1 MSPITIALDAMGGD
15 IGPSVVVPAALQ
27 VLAQQRDL
35 TIILVGDKDVLTA
48 QLKSLGAQENDNLKI
63 HHASQQVAM
72 DESPALAL
80 RNKKDSSMRVAI
92 ELVRDGTAKAC
103 VSAGN
108 TGAFMATS
116 RFVLKTLPGI
126 DRPALVARLPTI
138 TGHRV
143 RVLDLGANVDS
154 KPEHLLQF
162 AIMGSVLTTASE
174 NIQRPRLGLLNIGEE
189 EIKGNDLVKQ
199 TAKLLQ
205 DCDAL
210 NYIGFVEGDAIY
222 QGATDIVICDGFVG
236 NVMLKASE
244 GLASLLKHYIKETFH
259 QNIFYK
265 CLGYLMS
272 PLLKAS
278 LKHIDPARYN
288 GASFLG
294 LQGIVIK
301 SHGSAGVLSFA
312 NAIQEAILEVNKDVP
327 RLIRTQVE
335 QLLTVERNSA

>member
-1 MSPITIALDAMGGD
+1 MGGD

-27 VLAQQRDL
+27 VLAQQQEL
-35 TIILVGDKDVLTA
+35 IIILVGDKDILTA
-48 QLKSLGAQENDNLKI
+48 KLEAHGTKENDNLKI
-63 HHASQQVAM
+63 RHATQQVAM
-72 DESPALAL
+72 DESPAIAL

-92 ELVRDGTAKAC
+92 ELVREGTAGAC

-138 TGHRV
+138 TGNRV

-162 AIMGSVLTTASE
+162 AIMGTVLTSAAE
-174 NIQRPRLGLLNIGEE
+174 NIARPRLGLLNIGEE

-199 TAKLLQ
+199 TTKLLQ
-205 DCDAL
+205 ECEAI
-210 NYIGFVEGDAIY
+210 NYIGYVEGDAIY
-222 QGATDIVICDGFVG
+222 QGVADIVICDGFVG

-259 QNIFYK
+259 QNLLYK
-265 CLGYLMS
+265 CLGYILS

-278 LKHIDPARYN
+278 LRHIDPARYN

-301 SHGSAGVLSFA
+301 SHGSAGVLAFA

-327 RLIRTQVE
+327 KLIRTQVE
-335 QLLTVERNSA
+335 KLLIPERNSA